1 MIKTRELKIFI
12 HAQSSSNFDLL
23 VKMFFKWD
31 LFYESQLPLENHMRT
46 CDYFLQKLVHWSY
59 ESYDISET

>member
-1 MIKTRELKIFI
+1 MIKTRELKICI
-12 HAQSSSNFDLL
+12 PLNFDLL
-23 VKMFFKWD
+23 VKMFFEWD